1 MPTLRKS
8 CLLLLF
14 VLLSVPA
21 EAADRT
27 CTLKPVPA
35 AFVDRVNDYAA
46 VQRMIITSLGPP
58 LVWSE
63 AEQVL
68 RQQRRFANAM
78 REVRPMLG
86 NGGFFTPDVSKYF
99 RERIDAIVQ
108 EAGLDVTT
116 AIEAPD
122 EDDIIVAAPP
132 RAAEPVP
139 WNAGPVM
146 WPSVL
151 RALPELPPELEYRF
165 LGRHLLIIDGLAN
178 LVVDVLYDALPEPEF
193 SSS

>member
-1 MPTLRKS
+1 MATLRRS

-14 VLLSVPA
+14 VLLSGPA
-21 EAADRT
+21 EAVQRT
-27 CTLKPVPA
+27 CTLDPVPE

-46 VQRMIITSLGPP
+46 VQRMIISSLGPP

-78 REVRPMLG
+78 REVRPILG

-99 RERIDAIVQ
+99 REHIDAIVQ
-108 EAGLDVTT
+108 ETGLDVTT

-122 EDDIIVAAPP
+122 EEEIIVAAAP

-139 WNAGPVM
+139 WNAGPMM
-146 WPSVL
+146 WPSML
-151 RALPELPPELEYRF
+151 LALPELPPELEYRF
-165 LGRHLLIIDGLAN
+165 IGRHLAIVDGLAN
-178 LVVDVLYDALPEPEF
+178 LVVDVLHDALPEPE
-193 SSS
+193 SSSS

>member
-1 MPTLRKS
+1 MPTLRNS
-8 CLLLLF
+8 CLLLF

-21 EAADRT
+21 EAAERT

-35 AFVDRVNDYAA
+35 AFVDRANDYAA
-46 VQRMIITSLGPP
+46 VQRLIIASLGPP

-68 RQQRRFANAM
+68 RQQRRFANAI
-78 REVRPMLG
+78 REVRPIPG
-86 NGGFFTPDVSKYF
+86 NGGFFTPEVSKYF
-99 RERIDAIVQ
+99 RERIDAIVR
-108 EAGLDVTT
+108 ETGFDVTT

-122 EDDIIVAAPP
+122 EDEIIVTAAP
-132 RAAEPVP
+132 RAGEPVS

-146 WPSVL
+146 WPSMLTV
-151 RALPELPPELEYRF
+151 LPELPPELEYRF
-165 LGRHLLIIDGLAN
+165 LGRHLVISDGLAN

-193 SSS
+193 SS

>member
-1 MPTLRKS
+1 MPTLRNS
-8 CLLLLF
+8 CLLLF

-21 EAADRT
+21 EAAERT

-35 AFVDRVNDYAA
+35 AFVDRANDYAA

-78 REVRPMLG
+78 REARPILG
-86 NGGFFTPDVSKYF
+86 HGGFFTPDVSKYF
-99 RERIDAIVQ
+99 RERIDAIVR
-108 EAGLDVTT
+108 ETGLDVTT
-116 AIEAPD
+116 ASEVPD
-122 EDDIIVAAPP
+122 EDELIVAAGP

-139 WNAGPVM
+139 WNAEPVM
-146 WPSVL
+146 WPSML
-151 RALPELPPELEYRF
+151 LALPELPPELEYRF
-165 LGRHLLIIDGLAN
+165 IGRDLVLIDVLAN

>member
-1 MPTLRKS
+1 MPTLRHS
-8 CLLLLF
+8 CLLLF

-21 EAADRT
+21 EAAERT

-35 AFVDRVNDYAA
+35 AFVDRANDYAA
-46 VQRMIITSLGPP
+46 VQRMIIASLGPP

-78 REVRPMLG
+78 REVRPILG

-99 RERIDAIVQ
+99 RERIDAIVR
-108 EAGLDVTT
+108 ETGFDVTT
-116 AIEAPD
+116 AIETPD
-122 EDDIIVAAPP
+122 EDEIVVTAAP
-132 RAAEPVP
+132 RAGEPVP

-146 WPSVL
+146 WPFML
-151 RALPELPPELEYRF
+151 TALPELPPELEYRF
-165 LGRHLLIIDGLAN
+165 LGGHLVIIDGLAN

>member
-1 MPTLRKS
+1 
-8 CLLLLF
+8 
-14 VLLSVPA
+14 
-21 EAADRT
+21 
-27 CTLKPVPA
+27 
-35 AFVDRVNDYAA
+35 
-46 VQRMIITSLGPP
+46 MIITSLGPP

-78 REVRPMLG
+78 REVRPILG

-108 EAGLDVTT
+108 ETGLDVTT

-122 EDDIIVAAPP
+122 EDEIIVAAPP

-151 RALPELPPELEYRF
+151 LALPELPPELEYRF
-165 LGRHLLIIDGLAN
+165 LGRHLVIIDGLAN